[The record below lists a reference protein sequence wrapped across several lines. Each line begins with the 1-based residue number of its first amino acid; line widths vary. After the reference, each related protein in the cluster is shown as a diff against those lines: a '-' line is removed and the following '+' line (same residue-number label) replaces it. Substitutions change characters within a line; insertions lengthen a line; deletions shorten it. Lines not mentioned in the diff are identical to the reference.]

1 MTIKD
6 PIKREQARQTR
17 LEGYRTGRIKKYWLG
32 KKRDFSM
39 FRGKNHWNYGK
50 PTSDYQKMRAYEVS
64 KDKTFEE
71 RFGKKKADQ
80 IKHNISIKM
89 KNKPPNQTSFK
100 KGHICLTSPIKLPYD
115 ILYLHELYLKGN
127 SLETI
132 GKICGCSRTTIS
144 HRFKENNLMVKP
156 SGYGYRRCICKDGHI
171 VRSDYE
177 KKIDDF
183 FYENNI
189 VHKYEDLHVDK
200 YTPDWHVNNDIIV
213 EMWGID
219 KPFYNDRQKAKIAC
233 YKNKGFC
240 VINIYPDDLS
250 NLNLKLGFLIK
261 EQKQVIT
268 FQS

>member
-17 LEGYRTGRIKKYWLG
+17 LE
-32 KKRDFSM
+32 
-39 FRGKNHWNYGK
+39 
-50 PTSDYQKMRAYEVS
+50 
-64 KDKTFEE
+64 
-71 RFGKKKADQ
+71 
-80 IKHNISIKM
+80 
-89 KNKPPNQTSFK
+89 
-100 KGHICLTSPIKLPYD
+100 
-115 ILYLHELYLKGN
+115 
-127 SLETI
+127 
-132 GKICGCSRTTIS
+132 
-144 HRFKENNLMVKP
+144 
-156 SGYGYRRCICKDGHI
+156 GYRRCICKDGHI